1 MGMSPERSE
10 RPTAFLVGIALAVP
24 LLATIVGLVLLG
36 TWWHQLPDPL
46 ASHWGAGG
54 AADGFTSRTAVLAA
68 IPLIGAVFALV
79 AAVLIRVTDDPTTC
93 AYVVSGTAGISTFLY
108 VLILAAVG
116 VQRGVTAADSRFP
129 GWWAAIAAGIAV
141 VSAATAYLLTPRWS
155 ATGEASQP
163 TSAVPLPVGATERV
177 VWTRSVLS
185 GGAFEA
191 LTVSGVLVVAVG
203 AVLTNQWWM
212 LSVAGIIVL
221 IFVVLRGMRVTVDA
235 EGLSVRSVVR
245 WPRVEI
251 PVSDIAAAQVV
262 EVKAVKDFGGYGYRL
277 GFRGELKGVKGF
289 VLRSGEGILVDR
301 ISGAREI
308 VVVDDAKT
316 AVRLLET
323 YRLRGDSAAA

>member
-1 MGMSPERSE
+1 
-10 RPTAFLVGIALAVP
+10 
-24 LLATIVGLVLLG
+24 
-36 TWWHQLPDPL
+36 
-46 ASHWGAGG
+46 
-54 AADGFTSRTAVLAA
+54 
-68 IPLIGAVFALV
+68 
-79 AAVLIRVTDDPTTC
+79 
-93 AYVVSGTAGISTFLY
+93 
-108 VLILAAVG
+108 
-116 VQRGVTAADSRFP
+116 
-129 GWWAAIAAGIAV
+129 
-141 VSAATAYLLTPRWS
+141 
-155 ATGEASQP
+155 
-163 TSAVPLPVGATERV
+163 VGATERV

-191 LTVSGVLVVAVG
+191 LTVFGVLVVAVG

-221 IFVVLRGMRVTVDA
+221 IFVVFRGMRVTVDA